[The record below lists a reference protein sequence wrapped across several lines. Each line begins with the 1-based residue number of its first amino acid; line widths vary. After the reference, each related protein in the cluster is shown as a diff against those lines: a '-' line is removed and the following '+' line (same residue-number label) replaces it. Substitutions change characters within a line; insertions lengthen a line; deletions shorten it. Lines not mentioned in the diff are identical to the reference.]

1 MSPLHMSRMRRGGE
15 RQPSS
20 LFPMKWEL
28 LEDNSQGPY
37 IQYYDNG
44 SISLERLFSFEGG
57 GQKCNA
63 MEQQQLQLNE
73 RTHVG
78 TIIQLLLP
86 LSPKPCDRKAR
97 KVRDG
102 MLCQG
107 FF

>member
-28 LEDNSQGPY
+28 LEDDSQGPY

-57 GQKCNA
+57 GGRSA
-63 MEQQQLQLNE
+63 MQWSNNNYSSMSEP
-73 RTHVG
+73 T
-78 TIIQLLLP
+78 
-86 LSPKPCDRKAR
+86 
-97 KVRDG
+97 
-102 MLCQG
+102 
-107 FF
+107 